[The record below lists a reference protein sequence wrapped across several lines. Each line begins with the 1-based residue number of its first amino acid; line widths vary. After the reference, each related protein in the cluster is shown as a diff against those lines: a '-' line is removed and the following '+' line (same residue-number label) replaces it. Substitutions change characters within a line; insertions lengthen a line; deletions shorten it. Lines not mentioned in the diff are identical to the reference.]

1 MNDPKEVLWR
11 LVAGESLS
19 REETEEL
26 FGALMDGQVSEPI
39 KAALLV
45 ALRMKGEAVSEIS
58 GAAAAMRRRV
68 IPIPHTSEGIVD
80 TCGTGGDGRGTF
92 NISTAAALV
101 AAAAGVSVA
110 KHGNRSVSSK
120 SGSADVLAALG
131 VKIEIDPATAGQA
144 LDTVGI
150 TFLFAPLLHPAM
162 REVMPVRRELGMRTI
177 FNVLGPLTNPA
188 GARRQVMG
196 VYSQALVEPIGQVL
210 RDLGA
215 EHALVV
221 HGDGLDEITTT
232 GSTTVSEVRDGEV
245 RTYTLEPER
254 FGLRR
259 VRVEDLAGGMPEDNA
274 ALMHRVFGGET
285 GPLAD
290 VTALNAGAAI
300 YVAGLASSL
309 EEGVETARS
318 VLASGAA
325 AGKLDELKGFLGW
338 RLRTSWCASPS
349 AAASRSPSSRRIC
362 RRAGRSPGPTMLS
375 WQRSPKRIPQSS
387 PRSRWAPLAWARS
400 TAGSIR

>member
-1 MNDPKEVLWR
+1 MPLEVRSALVR
-11 LVAGESLS
+11 LTGGESLT
-19 REETEEL
+19 REETEDL
-26 FGALMDGQVSEPI
+26 FGQLMDGQVSEPM
-39 KAALLV
+39 KAALLI

-58 GAAAAMRRRV
+58 GAAAAMRQRA
-68 IPIPHTSEGIVD
+68 IPIPHQREGLVD

-101 AAAAGVSVA
+101 AAAAGAPVA

-131 VKIEIDPATAGQA
+131 VKIEIDPETAGRT

-150 TFLFAPLLHPAM
+150 AFLFAPLLHPAM

-196 VYSQALVEPIGQVL
+196 VYSESLVEPIGHVL

-221 HGDGLDEITTT
+221 HGDGMDEITTT
-232 GSTTVSEVRDGEV
+232 GRTLVAEVRDGEV
-245 RTYTLEPER
+245 RLFDLEPER

-259 VRVEDLAGGMPEDNA
+259 VRQEDLAGGTPEENA
-274 ALMHRVFGGET
+274 EAVRRVFAGET
-285 GPLAD
+285 GALAE
-290 VTALNAGAAI
+290 VTALNAGAAL
-300 YVAGLASSL
+300 YVSGLAATL
-309 EEGVETARS
+309 EEGVGIARDA
-318 VLASGAA
+318 LASGAA
-325 AGKLDELKGFLGW
+325 AEKLEELRGFNG
-338 RLRTSWCASPS
+338 
-349 AAASRSPSSRRIC
+349 
-362 RRAGRSPGPTMLS
+362 
-375 WQRSPKRIPQSS
+375 
-387 PRSRWAPLAWARS
+387 
-400 TAGSIR
+400 

>member
-1 MNDPKEVLWR
+1 MIDPKEVLWR

-19 REETEEL
+19 RNETEEL
-26 FGALMDGQVSEPI
+26 FGALMDGLVSEPI

-45 ALRMKGEAVSEIS
+45 ALRMKGEAVPEIT
-58 GAAAAMRRRV
+58 GAAAAMRSRV
-68 IPIPHTSEGIVD
+68 IPIPHTAETLVD

-101 AAAAGVSVA
+101 ASAAGASVA

-131 VKIEIDPATAGQA
+131 VKIEIDPATAGRA
-144 LDTVGI
+144 LDEVGI

-196 VYSQALVEPIGQVL
+196 VYSQSLVEPIGQVL

-232 GSTTVSEVRDGEV
+232 GVTTVSEVRDGEV

-259 VRVEDLAGGMPEDNA
+259 VAVEDLAGGKPDDNA
-274 ALMHRVFGGET
+274 ALLRRVFGGET

-300 YVAGLASSL
+300 YVAGLAPSL
-309 EEGVETARS
+309 EEGHEAARTA
-318 VLASGAA
+318 LASGAA
-325 AGKLDELKGFLGW
+325 ARKLDALVGFL
-338 RLRTSWCASPS
+338 A
-349 AAASRSPSSRRIC
+349 
-362 RRAGRSPGPTMLS
+362 
-375 WQRSPKRIPQSS
+375 
-387 PRSRWAPLAWARS
+387 
-400 TAGSIR
+400 